1 MTGDR
6 KLLGGDDLLARL
18 DRWVSDARTD
28 EAAAARARE
37 RWLKQA
43 AEESATFAGILLDV
57 AERAVPVVV
66 VARGERR
73 HRGVIA
79 AVAADFCILRT
90 PTGHDV
96 LLALAGIASVRIDAT
111 SSAPTGDRAVHV
123 DLGLAEA
130 LAALAADRP
139 RVLVVTG
146 AGTDGVAG
154 ELRAVGIDVVTVR
167 LVGDPASNAY
177 VPIPAIIEV
186 TLTP

>member
-1 MTGDR
+1 MTRDR
-6 KLLGGDDLLARL
+6 RLLGGDDLLARL
-18 DRWVSDARTD
+18 DRWVSDARSD

-43 AEESATFAGILLDV
+43 AEESATFSGALVDL
-57 AERAVPVVV
+57 AERAAPVVV
-66 VARGERR
+66 VVHGERR
-73 HRGVIA
+73 HHGVIA
-79 AVAADFCILRT
+79 AVAADFCILRG

-96 LLALAGIASVRIDAT
+96 LLAFAGIASVRIDAVT
-111 SSAPTGDRAVHV
+111 SPPTGDRVVHV

-154 ELRAVGIDVVTVR
+154 ELRAVGLDVLTVR
-167 LVGDPASNAY
+167 LDGEPAANAY
-177 VPIPAIIEV
+177 VPVPAIVEV
-186 TLTP
+186 TLAP